1 MQPTNTPFTMQ
12 KQKFGEVV
20 KRIWKIAAPYWA
32 YSKER
37 WGSLILLAINIFV
50 MVFQTRVGV
59 RMTIWNRDWINAFQS
74 YDAEMWKQQIV
85 VFLLVGAASTFTGSF
100 NSYIQSWIMIRW
112 RRWMTARYINYWLE
126 GSSHYRMQLTGN
138 ETDNP
143 DQRIAEDISQFIS
156 YTWTY
161 SFSFVQNI
169 ISLVT
174 YAAML
179 YDLSLTIPLF
189 LFGRDWSF
197 PGYFLVISV
206 IWAAVETVITHLTGK
221 QLSRLNY
228 NQQMYGANFRFAL
241 VRVRECSEQIAL
253 LRGEDVE
260 HGRLMRT
267 FGDMIV
273 NEFRLMGRNLFYG
286 IVQGIMSYVDAMG
299 YTFLLGPS
307 YYYYGAISGYGVF
320 QQIATAFLNVVSG
333 LKWFVTQYAGLA
345 IFVAVIDRLYA
356 FNNNYNRTQ
365 EVMANSKIRIEE
377 GDEDQIVIKHLDVD
391 LPTGKLQISANDVVI
406 KRGEKVLVKGRT
418 GAGKTTVFRVISG
431 IWPFGEG
438 EVVLPKG
445 KKVMVLPQKP
455 YFPIGTLADAITYP
469 EPSGTYSR
477 EDMVRVLTLVGMP
490 ELAMRLDEV
499 GHWNMMMS
507 GGEQQRL
514 GIARA
519 LLFKP
524 EYLFF
529 DEATASMDEPSELEL
544 YTMLSEQMKGS
555 TIISIGHRSSLQQF
569 HDRTLFAEK
578 EPDGHYLFRENYHPV
593 DEDEDEPA
601 PVK

>member
-1 MQPTNTPFTMQ
+1 MK
-12 KQKFGEVV
+12 KQKFGEVC
-20 KRIWKIAAPYWA
+20 KRIWKIGSPYWL

-37 WGSLILLAINIFV
+37 WGSLVLLAVNIFV
-50 MVFQTRVGV
+50 MVFSTRVGV
-59 RMTIWNRDWINAFQS
+59 RNTIWNRDWLNAFQT
-74 YDAEMWKQQIV
+74 YDAQMWKQQIV
-85 VFLLVGAASTFTGSF
+85 VFLLLGAANTFTSQL
-100 NSYIQSWIMIRW
+100 NSYCESWLKIRW
-112 RRWMTARYINYWLE
+112 RRWMTARYVNYWLE
-126 GSSHYRMQLTGN
+126 GSAHYRMQLTGN

-143 DQRIAEDISQFIS
+143 DQRIAEDISQFIM

-161 SFSFVQNI
+161 TFSFVRNI

-174 YAAML
+174 YAIML
-179 YDLSLTIPLF
+179 YDLSLTIPLM
-189 LFGRDWSF
+189 LGGKDWSF
-197 PGYFLVISV
+197 PGYFIVISI
-206 IWAAVETVITHLTGK
+206 IWAALETIITHLIGK
-221 QLSRLNY
+221 PLARLQY
-228 NQQMYGANFRFAL
+228 NQQMYAANYRFAL

-260 HGRLMRT
+260 HGRLMRI
-267 FGDMIV
+267 FGDVVV

-286 IVQGIMSYVDAMG
+286 VVQGFLGYVDAMG

-307 YYYYGAISGYGVF
+307 YFYYGAISGYGVF
-320 QQIATAFLNVVSG
+320 QQIATAFLYVVTA
-333 LKWFVTQYAGLA
+333 LKWFVSNYATLA
-345 IFVAVIDRLYA
+345 IYVAVIDRLFA

-365 EVMANSKIRIEE
+365 ELTENSKIKIEE
-377 GDEDQIVIKHLDVD
+377 GDEDQIVIKHLDVE

-406 KRGEKVLVKGRT
+406 KHGEKVLVKGRT

-438 EVVLPKG
+438 EIVLPKG
-445 KKVMVLPQKP
+445 KKVIVLPQKP
-455 YFPIGTLADAITYP
+455 YFPIGKLSDAITYP

-477 EDMVRVLTLVGMP
+477 EEMVRALQLVGMP
-490 ELAMRLDEV
+490 ELAGRLDEE

-514 GIARA
+514 AIARA

-524 EYLFF
+524 DYMFF

-544 YTMLSEQMKGS
+544 YTMLSEEAKDA

-578 EPDGHYLFRENYHPV
+578 EPDGHYLFRENYHPD
-593 DEDEDEPA
+593 DEDEEEPTPA
-601 PVK
+601 R

>member
-1 MQPTNTPFTMQ
+1 MKPTMQ
-12 KQKFGEVV
+12 KQHFKEVV
-20 KRIWKIAAPYWA
+20 KRVWKIAMPYWA

-37 WGSLILLAINIFV
+37 WGSLVLLAVNVFV
-50 MVFQTRVGV
+50 MVFSTRVGV
-59 RMTIWNRDWINAFQS
+59 RSTLWNRDWLTAFQT
-74 YDAEMWKQQIV
+74 YDAQMWKQQIA
-85 VFLLVGAASTFTGSF
+85 VFLLIGAANTFTAQL
-100 NSYIQSWIMIRW
+100 NAYCESWLKIRW
-112 RRWMTARYINYWLE
+112 RRWMTARYVNYWLE
-126 GSSHYRMQLTGN
+126 GSAHYRMQLTGN

-143 DQRIAEDISQFIS
+143 DQRIAEDISQFIT

-161 SFSFVQNI
+161 TFSFVRNI

-179 YDLSLTIPLF
+179 YDLSLTIPLM
-189 LFGRDWSF
+189 LGGKDWSF
-197 PGYFLVISV
+197 PGYFVVISV
-206 IWAAVETVITHLTGK
+206 IWAAVETVVTHLVGK
-221 QLSRLNY
+221 PLARLQY
-228 NQQMYGANFRFAL
+228 QQQMYAANYRFAL

-260 HGRLMRT
+260 HGRLMRI
-267 FGDMIV
+267 FGDVVV

-286 IVQGIMSYVDAMG
+286 IVQGVLQYADSMG

-307 YYYYGAISGYGVF
+307 YFYYGAISSYGVF
-320 QQIATAFLNVVSG
+320 QQIATAFLYTVSA
-333 LKWFVTQYAGLA
+333 LKWFVTNYATLS

-365 EVMANSKIRIEE
+365 ELTLNSKIKIEE

-406 KRGEKVLVKGRT
+406 KHGEKVLVKGRT

-438 EVVLPKG
+438 EIVLPKG
-445 KKVMVLPQKP
+445 KKVIVLPQKP

-477 EDMVRVLTLVGMP
+477 EDMVRALQLVGMGDY
-490 ELAMRLDEV
+490 AGRLDEE
-499 GHWNMMMS
+499 GHWNMICS

-514 GIARA
+514 AIARA
-519 LLFKP
+519 LLYKP
-524 EYLFF
+524 DYMFF
-529 DEATASMDEPSELEL
+529 DEATASMDEPSEMEL
-544 YTMLSEQMKGS
+544 YTMLSEEMADA
-555 TIISIGHRSSLQQF
+555 TIISIGHRSSLAQF

-578 EPDGHYLFRENYHPV
+578 EPDGHYLFRENYHPD
-593 DEDEDEPA
+593 DEDEDMPTQ
-601 PVK
+601 PVR

>member
-1 MQPTNTPFTMQ
+1 MYKQTMQ
-12 KQKFGEVV
+12 KQHFGEVV
-20 KRIWKIAAPYWA
+20 KRIWKIAMPYWA

-37 WGSLILLAINIFV
+37 WGSLVLLAVNIFV
-50 MVFQTRVGV
+50 MVFSTRVGV
-59 RMTIWNRDWINAFQS
+59 RSTLWNRDWLTAFQT
-74 YDAEMWKQQIV
+74 YDAQMWKQQIA
-85 VFLLVGAASTFTGSF
+85 VFLLIGAANTFTAQL
-100 NSYIQSWIMIRW
+100 NAYCESWLKIRW
-112 RRWMTARYINYWLE
+112 RRWMTARYVNYWLE
-126 GSSHYRMQLTGN
+126 GSAHYRMQLTGN

-156 YTWTY
+156 YTWLY

-169 ISLVT
+169 INLVT
-174 YAAML
+174 YAMML
-179 YDLSLTIPLF
+179 YDLSLTIPLM
-189 LFGRDWSF
+189 LGGKDWSF

-206 IWAAVETVITHLTGK
+206 IWAAVETIITHLVGK
-221 QLSRLNY
+221 PLSRLQY
-228 NQQMYGANFRFAL
+228 NQQMYAANYRFAL

-260 HGRLMRT
+260 HSRLMKI
-267 FGDMIV
+267 FGDVVV
-273 NEFRLMGRNLFYG
+273 NQFHLMGRSLFYG
-286 IVQGIMSYVDAMG
+286 CVQSIMGYVDAMG

-307 YYYYGAISGYGVF
+307 YFYYGAISGYGVF
-320 QQIATAFLNVVSG
+320 QQIATAFLNVVTC
-333 LKWFVTQYAGLA
+333 LKWFVSNYSTLA

-356 FNNNYNRTQ
+356 FNSNYNRTQ
-365 EVMANSKIRIEE
+365 KLTEESKIKIEE
-377 GDEDQIVIKHLDVD
+377 GDEDQIVIKHLDVE

-406 KRGEKVLVKGRT
+406 KHGEKVLVKGRT
-418 GAGKTTVFRVISG
+418 GAGKTTVFRVLSG

-438 EVVLPKG
+438 EIVLPKG
-445 KKVMVLPQKP
+445 KKVIVLPQKP

-477 EDMVRVLTLVGMP
+477 EEMVKVLELVGMP
-490 ELAMRLDEV
+490 NMAARLDEE

-514 GIARA
+514 AIARA

-524 EYLFF
+524 DYMFF
-529 DEATASMDEPSELEL
+529 DEATASMDEPSEMEL
-544 YTMLSEQMKGS
+544 YTMLNEVMADA

-569 HDRTLFAEK
+569 HNRTLFAEK

-593 DEDEDEPA
+593 DEDEEEPA
-601 PVK
+601 PAR